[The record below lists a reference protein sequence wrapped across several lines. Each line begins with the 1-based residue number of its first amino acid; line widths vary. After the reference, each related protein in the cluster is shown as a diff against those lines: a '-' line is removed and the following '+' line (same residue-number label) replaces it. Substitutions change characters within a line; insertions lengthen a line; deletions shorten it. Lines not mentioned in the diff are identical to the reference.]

1 MDFIM
6 SNFNK
11 VILSLPK
18 IKCKNLGQN
27 RENLVHY
34 LVKGYSF
41 SNNEAQ
47 ILVVDAVRV
56 NAMKSVIFNGKT
68 SYRIVKTDNVSDA
81 MVLFP
86 DTKEKTPEDIT
97 TEYVVILDETDVIT
111 RKRDTATKTISNEQ
125 EVDDAS
131 ALIGRRFNDLSDK
144 VEKRLQNVEDQVI
157 GIQLSNLSGNNVSGK
172 AVTSASFLHADI
184 LKNRILELEKQL
196 SEKNT
201 IIDFLTKQL
210 VANSHDISK
219 SKCSHNIMERNRI
232 NKDENND
239 SLHEEKGIEDLSNKV
254 VVIGDPMLNNINSRG
269 LSKSK
274 ELDVLNFPGATSSD
288 ILTKIDDMLNK
299 KSASLIVHFG
309 TNDLTHNKN
318 LLSNVKKIV
327 NKTNKTSPS
336 TVLTFSG
343 IIFRKDEKNLE
354 KTRADTNS

>member
-34 LVKGYSF
+34 LAKGYSF
-41 SNNEAQ
+41 SNNEAE
-47 ILVVDAVRV
+47 ILIVDAVTV

-81 MVLFP
+81 MVLFT

-97 TEYVVILDETDVIT
+97 TEYAVILDETDVIT
-111 RKRDTATKTISNEQ
+111 TKRDTATNTISNEQ

-210 VANSHDISK
+210 FANSHDISK
-219 SKCSHNIMERNRI
+219 GKCSHNI
-232 NKDENND
+232 
-239 SLHEEKGIEDLSNKV
+239 
-254 VVIGDPMLNNINSRG
+254 
-269 LSKSK
+269 SK
-274 ELDVLNFPGATSSD
+274 EIALIKIKIMTPYMKKKALK
-288 ILTKIDDMLNK
+288 IYQTK
-299 KSASLIVHFG
+299 
-309 TNDLTHNKN
+309 
-318 LLSNVKKIV
+318 
-327 NKTNKTSPS
+327 
-336 TVLTFSG
+336 
-343 IIFRKDEKNLE
+343 
-354 KTRADTNS
+354 